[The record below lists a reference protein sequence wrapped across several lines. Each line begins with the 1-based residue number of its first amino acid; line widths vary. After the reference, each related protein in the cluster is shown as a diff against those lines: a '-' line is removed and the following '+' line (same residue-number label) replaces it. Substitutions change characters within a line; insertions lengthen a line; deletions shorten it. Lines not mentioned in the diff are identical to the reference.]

1 MIIKTSDTLAKAKFH
16 KHYQINEVENHVI
29 LLRMSSPLILTT
41 KCWFR
46 GTSHNTS
53 FNQNK
58 NIKNRSI
65 MSNVTTVVIT
75 TDTNLDSSSKI
86 VFQ

>member
-1 MIIKTSDTLAKAKFH
+1 MIIKTSDVLTKAKFH
-16 KHYQINEVENHVI
+16 KHYQINKGENHVI
-29 LLRMSSPLILTT
+29 SIRMSSPLILAT

-46 GTSHNTS
+46 GTSHDIS

-58 NIKNRSI
+58 NKNRSI
-65 MSNVTTVVIT
+65 ISNVTTVLIT
-75 TDTNLDSSSKI
+75 TDSNLDSSSKI

>member
-1 MIIKTSDTLAKAKFH
+1 MIIKTSDALAKAKFH
-16 KHYQINEVENHVI
+16 KHYQINEGENHVI
-29 LLRMSSPLILTT
+29 LLRMSSPLILAT

-65 MSNVTTVVIT
+65 MSNVTTVLIT
-75 TDTNLDSSSKI
+75 TDTNLDSSSKT

>member
-1 MIIKTSDTLAKAKFH
+1 MIIRTSDALAKVKFH
-16 KHYQINEVENHVI
+16 KYYQINEVENHII
-29 LLRMSSPLILTT
+29 LLRMSSPLIHAT

-53 FNQNK
+53 LNQNK
-58 NIKNRSI
+58 NIKNRRI
-65 MSNVTTVVIT
+65 MSNVTTVLIT
-75 TDTNLDSSSKI
+75 TDTNLNSSSKI